1 VVEDLICATTSS
13 GSGRIV
19 DDVFCV
25 SCPDMYSMLLFILCV
40 PSKGVVQG
48 GRHLSLEQS
57 RLSKDANI
65 DISVGKMPMCDGRIV
80 ICTRRED
87 GVPVV
92 RSEKGNYHD
101 VTKLLAFDHFP
112 FFQSPLFLPQ
122 QCTMP
127 FPSPTPTLMSAT

>member
-25 SCPDMYSMLLFILCV
+25 SCPDMSSMLLFILFV

-65 DISVGKMPMCDGRIV
+65 DISVGKMPMSEGKIV
-80 ICTRRED
+80 PCTWRED
-87 GVPVV
+87 GVVV
-92 RSEKGNYHD
+92 RSEKGRNHD
-101 VTKLLAFDHFP
+101 VTKLLAFDH
-112 FFQSPLFLPQ
+112 SPLLR
-122 QCTMP
+122 
-127 FPSPTPTLMSAT
+127 SR